1 MDLLEAILLGL
12 VQGVTEW
19 LPVSSSG
26 HLVFFE
32 EILGINQED
41 HVLFNLILHAATLVS
56 VSVFL
61 RQDLKRI
68 LGAFLVSRENRNAE
82 TNRNRRLGWFAI
94 VATVP
99 AAATG
104 LIANDHIE
112 AVVSP
117 ITAAVALLITGFLL
131 WFAEMPKLRKE
142 RTDLGLK
149 DALIMGGF
157 QAFSIIPGISRSGS
171 TISSG
176 AYLGLARELLA
187 VFSFLMSIPL
197 ILAAIL
203 YGFFVLESSAVDWG
217 ITIVGAF
224 VAAVSGYLALKWLF
238 EIIKKH
244 RLRLFSVYCWAVGS
258 VAIVLLIG

>member
-12 VQGVTEW
+12 VQGITEW

-32 EILGINQED
+32 EMLGIDQEE
-41 HVLFNLILHAATLVS
+41 HVLFNLILHAATLIS

-61 RQDLKRI
+61 RRDLKKI
-68 LGAFLVSRENRNAE
+68 LGAFLVSREKRNAE
-82 TNRNRRLGWFAI
+82 TSRYRRLGWFAI
-94 VATVP
+94 IATVP

-112 AVVSP
+112 VVMSP

-142 RTDLGLK
+142 RTDLNLK
-149 DALIMGGF
+149 DAVIMGCF
-157 QAFSIIPGISRSGS
+157 QAFAIIPGISRSGS

-176 AYLGLARELLA
+176 AYRGLARELLA
-187 VFSFLMSIPL
+187 IFSFLMFIPL
-197 ILAAIL
+197 ILASIV
-203 YGFFVLESSAVDWG
+203 YGFFVLESSAIDWG
-217 ITIVGAF
+217 ITLVAAF
-224 VAAVSGYLALKWLF
+224 VAAVSGFLALTWLF
-238 EIIKKH
+238 DIIKKH

-258 VAIVLLIG
+258 VAIILLIG

>member
-32 EILGINQED
+32 EILGIDQED

-56 VSVFL
+56 VSAFL
-61 RQDLKRI
+61 RRDLRRI
-68 LGAFLVSRENRNAE
+68 LGAFLAKRESRDAE
-82 TNRNRRLGWFAI
+82 TDRHRRFGLYAVI
-94 VATVP
+94 ATVP

-104 LIANDHIE
+104 LIANDHID
-112 AVVSP
+112 AIVSP
-117 ITAAVALLITGFLL
+117 VTAAVALLITGFLL
-131 WFAEMPKLRKE
+131 WFAELPKLR
-142 RTDLGLK
+142 RGRSDLSLK

-157 QAFSIIPGISRSGS
+157 QAFSIVPGISRSGS

-176 AYLGLARELLA
+176 AYLGLAREMLA

-197 ILAAIL
+197 ILAGVL
-203 YGFFVLESSAVDWG
+203 YGLFVLESSAVDWG
-217 ITIVGAF
+217 MTFAGAL
-224 VAAVSGYLALKWLF
+224 VAAVSGYLALTWLF
-238 EIIKKH
+238 DIIKKY
-244 RLRLFSVYCWAVGS
+244 RLRIFSVYCWAVGC
-258 VAIVLLIG
+258 VAIALLIA